1 MKWERQEEV
10 IDRAF
15 AYYGDRI
22 TMLHMKDFVFDGSS
36 QIFRHVGEGL
46 FQYEP
51 LMKHLK
57 EKKPHIT
64 MLLENS
70 NKERYHSDVEFLK
83 EIYDRV

>member
-1 MKWERQEEV
+1 
-10 IDRAF
+10 
-15 AYYGDRI
+15 
-22 TMLHMKDFVFDGSS
+22 MKDFVFDGNN

-51 LMKHLK
+51 LMKRLK
-57 EKKPHIT
+57 EAKPHIT

-83 EIYDRV
+83 EAYNRV

>member
-1 MKWERQEEV
+1 
-10 IDRAF
+10 
-15 AYYGDRI
+15 
-22 TMLHMKDFVFDGSS
+22 MLHMKDFVFDGSS

-70 NKERYHSDVEFLK
+70 SRDKYRGDVEYLQRM
-83 EIYDRV
+83 YDGV